1 MFISSEKK
9 VIFSDVLFVNHE
21 EMKITNYA
29 SPAPRRGDDLG
40 EDLQTRLHAR
50 RQVERL
56 PREQLV
62 PAAAGEGAAQAE
74 VEPGLHLGLGQGQAL
89 LAHPLALCLAVQ
101 DPLNLGYKC

>member
-1 MFISSEKK
+1 
-9 VIFSDVLFVNHE
+9 
-21 EMKITNYA
+21 MKITNYA
-29 SPAPRRGDDLG
+29 SPAPGRSDDLG

-74 VEPGLHLGLGQGQAL
+74 VEPGLHLGLGQGEAL
-89 LAHPLALCLAVQ
+89 LAHPLALGVAVE
-101 DPLNLGYKC
+101 DPLHLGYNGLKRLKIC

>member
-1 MFISSEKK
+1 
-9 VIFSDVLFVNHE
+9 
-21 EMKITNYA
+21 MKMITNYA
-29 SPAPRRGDDLG
+29 SPAPGRNDDLG

-74 VEPGLHLGLGQGQAL
+74 VEPGLHLGLSQGL
-89 LAHPLALCLAVQ
+89 RETEVIGLGDHPSEVFYLHVRIVVAVKDIFCQ
-101 DPLNLGYKC
+101 KTIGEL